1 MSIIRL
7 ENIFKSFGERN
18 LFTNLS
24 MEIDQGDFVSIM
36 GESGAGKTTLLN
48 IIGMLEQPD
57 KGSVTICGQQS
68 LGFSSR
74 TATMLRRNHISY
86 LMQNYGLV
94 DTETV
99 EYNLAISAR
108 FKKLSKAQKKLLF
121 SSALEQIGLP
131 GYEKR
136 KIYTLSGGE
145 QQRVALAKII
155 VKSPQLILA
164 DEPTGIVV
172 FCINQSVYIKRIV
185 AVAGD
190 TVQLTDC
197 RVYVNGVYVYPY
209 TCDIDSQI
217 EYHLEEGQYFV
228 LGDNGEASIDSRD
241 FGVISEN
248 QLLGKAIAF

>member
-94 DTETV
+94 
-99 EYNLAISAR
+99 SAR

-164 DEPTGIVV
+164 DEPTGSLDARNRDTVLAALRHFNEEGKTIVV
-172 FCINQSVYIKRIV
+172 VTH
-185 AVAGD
+185 D
-190 TVQLTDC
+190 PTVNAC
-197 RVYVNGVYVYPY
+197 AKKH
-209 TCDIDSQI
+209 I
-217 EYHLEEGQYFV
+217 HL
-228 LGDNGEASIDSRD
+228 
-241 FGVISEN
+241 
-248 QLLGKAIAF
+248 